1 MVETATMRT
10 TTPKTFIGFLVA
22 QPGTIWL
29 LSRLS
34 GRQVDRLRRS
44 GDLNLVDG
52 RFLQNYL
59 AATEFEA
66 VFFLYDREAME
77 GGKAKVNL
85 VMGAAFAD
93 RGLLDQHLDFTFPG
107 LGDPHHKELTH
118 PRYRAVSI
126 IDVRFLRDE
135 AERRLKDIGK
145 RPSDLFSIKEASVIW
160 SDLGLQMKK
169 NIQLWMRKLER
180 VGPIFHPV
188 EWERSPGRRG
198 SRLDFSDL
206 VTIALI
212 KWLLR
217 HGLSFADFN
226 TGAFASLESA

>member
-1 MVETATMRT
+1 MKTLA
-10 TTPKTFIGFLVA
+10 PKTFNGFLVA

-34 GRQVDRLRRS
+34 GGQVDRLRRA

-59 AATEFEA
+59 AATGFEA
-66 VFFLYDREAME
+66 VFFLYDREAIE

-85 VMGAAFAD
+85 VMGSAFAD

-107 LGDPHHKELTH
+107 LGDPHHKGLTH

-126 IDVRFLRDE
+126 IDVRFLKDE
-135 AERRLKDIGK
+135 AERRLGAIGK
-145 RPSDLFSIKEASVIW
+145 SPSDLISIKEASVVW
-160 SDLGLQMKK
+160 SDLGTQIRK
-169 NIQLWMRKLER
+169 NIQLWMRTLDR
-180 VGPIFHPV
+180 GGPIFHPV
-188 EWERSPGRRG
+188 EWERSPGRTW

-206 VTIALI
+206 VTVALV

-217 HGLSFADFN
+217 HGLNLADFN
-226 TGAFASLESA
+226 TGVFSSLESD

>member
-1 MVETATMRT
+1 MKTAA
-10 TTPKTFIGFLVA
+10 PKTFNGFLVA

-34 GRQVDRLRRS
+34 GRQVDRLRRA

-66 VFFLYDREAME
+66 VFFLYDREAIE

-93 RGLLDQHLDFTFPG
+93 RGLLDQHLDFTLPG
-107 LGDPHHKELTH
+107 LGDPHHKELNH

-126 IDVRFLRDE
+126 IDIRFLRDE
-135 AERRLKDIGK
+135 AERRLGVIGK
-145 RPSDLFSIKEASVIW
+145 RPSDLISIKEASVVW
-160 SDLGLQMKK
+160 SDLGQQINK
-169 NIQLWMRKLER
+169 NIQLWMRTRDR

-188 EWERSPGRRG
+188 EWERSPGPIG
-198 SRLDFSDL
+198 SRLDFSD
-206 VTIALI
+206 VVAVALI

-217 HGLSFADFN
+217 HGLNFADFN
-226 TGAFASLESA
+226 TGVFSSLEIV